1 LSLRNLYWVIT
12 AAVLAIIVHIS
23 MVLFAPGFLFD
34 RSLNRLASD
43 IPDNTFFILPV
54 EAQSRIFPE
63 YPSGTVFGLCRF
75 NLASGP
81 ITLDASLPD
90 GIWTLTVYSRFGR
103 TLYTVTDEQSGVDKF
118 SLQLAMAPSIF
129 DVFSF
134 KEDENEVE
142 TSGWKVLSS
151 DERGFAVFWV
161 PAMDKAM
168 REGLSETL
176 SKTSCGKAAATIS

>member
-1 LSLRNLYWVIT
+1 MIT
-12 AAVLAIIVHIS
+12 AAVLAVIVHIS
-23 MVLFAPGFLFD
+23 MVLFAPGFLFE
-34 RSLNRLASD
+34 RSLTRLASD

-75 NLASGP
+75 NLTSGP

-129 DVFSF
+129 DVFSL
-134 KEDENEVE
+134 KEDENEIA
-142 TSGWKVLSS
+142 SGWKVLSS

-176 SKTSCGKAAATIS
+176 SKTSCGKAETTTS

>member
-1 LSLRNLYWVIT
+1 MSLRNLYWVIT

-23 MVLFAPGFLFD
+23 MVLFAPGFLFE
-34 RSLNRLASD
+34 RNLNRLASD
-43 IPDNTFFILPV
+43 TPDNTFFILPAT
-54 EAQSRIFPE
+54 AQSAIFPE
-63 YPSGTVFGLCRF
+63 YPSGTVFALCRV
-75 NLASGP
+75 NLTAGP
-81 ITLDASLPD
+81 VPREANRPD

-118 SLQLAMAPSIF
+118 SLQLAMAPSVF
-129 DVFSF
+129 DVFSL

-142 TSGWKVLSS
+142 ASGWKVLSS

-176 SKTSCGKAAATIS
+176 SKSSCGQATS